1 VAHPFAD
8 DPWGQVTEDL
18 VDLMLEANLAPPV
31 AERLAFELAWQRLR
45 HGDPAQDGATE
56 DGAWDEPDAS

>member
-1 VAHPFAD
+1 VRTRVAHPFAD

-31 AERLAFELAWQRLR
+31 AERLAFELSYWAWRNPDR
-45 HGDPAQDGATE
+45 AR